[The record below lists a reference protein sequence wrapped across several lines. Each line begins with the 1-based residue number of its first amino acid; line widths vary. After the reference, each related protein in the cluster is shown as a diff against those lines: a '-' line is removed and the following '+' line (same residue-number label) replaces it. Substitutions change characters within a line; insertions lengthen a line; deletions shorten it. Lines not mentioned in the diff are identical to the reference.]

1 MAMPVPVRV
10 FTAVH
15 GFGQVQCIGSLPN
28 TRWRGDGD

>member
-28 TRWRGDGD
+28 TRWRAYGD